1 MKSHIVQL
9 SYQALMLIL
18 LLSGPPI
25 LISLFLGLIVAVF
38 QAATQ
43 IQEQNL
49 SFVVKLIAVIV
60 TLILMGPWLG
70 SVILRFSTNIFAF
83 FYQWK

>member
-9 SYQALMLIL
+9 SYQALLLIL

-25 LISLFLGLIVAVF
+25 LISMLLGLIVAVF

-43 IQEQNL
+43 IQEQTL
-49 SFVVKLIAVIV
+49 SFVVKLIAVVV

-70 SVILRFSTNIFAF
+70 GAIMRFATNIFVY

>member
-1 MKSHIVQL
+1 MKSHIIQL
-9 SYQALMLIL
+9 SYQALILIL

-60 TLILMGPWLG
+60 TLLLMGPWLG
-70 SVILRFSTNIFAF
+70 SAIMRYATNIFLY